1 MNVGIVGLGLIG
13 GSMAKAYKR
22 VGHTI
27 LAFDIDE
34 TMLDFACLEGN
45 VDKKLNDKTISECDL
60 IIIALYPDACID
72 FLNNN
77 AHLIKPESTVI
88 DCCGTKQKIC
98 ECGFELAAKY
108 GFTFFGGHPMA
119 GTHNSGYKFS
129 SADLF
134 VDAPMVI
141 VPERYDDIK
150 MFDKAKQLL
159 SPCRFGSFAVTTAK
173 EHDKTIAFTSQ
184 MPHIISNGFI
194 KSPNAKVHK
203 GFSAGSYKDLTR
215 VAWLNPKMWTELFF
229 ENKNFV
235 LDELDIL
242 INNLNDYKSALEN
255 NDKDK
260 MISLLDEGRK
270 IKEEVD
276 GNDRN

>member
-22 VGHTI
+22 AGHTVF
-27 LAFDIDE
+27 AFDIDE

-45 VDKKLNDKTISECDL
+45 VDKKLDDDTIKECDL
-60 IIIALYPDACID
+60 IIIALYPDASIEY
-72 FLNNN
+72 LNNK
-77 AHLIKPESTVI
+77 APLINHIATVI
-88 DCCGTKQKIC
+88 DCCGTKKKIC
-98 ECGFELAAKY
+98 ECGFELSKKF

-119 GTHNSGYKFS
+119 GTHNSGYKYS

-141 VPERYDDIK
+141 IPERYDDIK

-159 SPCRFGSFAVTTAK
+159 SPCRFGSFAVTTAQ
-173 EHDKTIAFTSQ
+173 EHDRTIAFTSQ

-229 ENKNFV
+229 ENREHLLN
-235 LDELDIL
+235 ELEIL
-242 INNLNDYKSALEN
+242 VNNLNEYKLSLEN
-255 NDKDK
+255 NDKNK
-260 MISLLDEGRK
+260 MINLLDEGRK

-276 GNDRN
+276 GND